1 VGNNLIIENTNDRG
15 VMQFRVDATGAW
27 LYNATFIL
35 QSGNASAFSARAVT
49 GGKII
54 LDPDYGIV
62 AGKGNLFTTSG
73 TTVTPSFINSSGNI
87 TFDSDGMPVNSN
99 FFLDIRDGSAYFR
112 GAVKATSGKIGGF
125 TIADDYLYAGSG
137 SNYVA
142 MNGSG
147 TNNNS
152 LYAFWCGATNP
163 ASAPFWVKKNGDIF
177 AKNGTFKGVVSGA
190 SFQDRYGNSMM
201 NGNYEFTA
209 DYLNLNGL
217 NVGNGNFVVDRNG
230 NVSVKG
236 SITMAWGSS
245 INWAN
250 VSESNVWQ
258 NSAYS
263 YANDAYN
270 RANSAYSYADQA
282 YDLAWDAIQEAMN
295 MAVTDR
301 DIFNILTNGGTMFGI
316 FSDSTNNRLYINANY
331 IRAGTI
337 DATQVTLSNSYGG
350 FCCARGNDGIR
361 YTYGSM
367 MYGSD
372 PNNYVIATNG
382 GTRMTA
388 GGNDIFVTANGCYSS
403 EEMARGSDRRI
414 KNSITYDMDRYSS
427 FFLGLKPTPY
437 RMNNGHSGRFHLG
450 FVAQDVERA
459 LLDSGM
465 STSDFAG
472 FVRSAGLNDVHGE
485 YEDQCYLRYENFI
498 ALNTFMIQKLYR
510 TVDEL
515 NSRIVEFESKLNF
528 MS

>member
-1 VGNNLIIENTNDRG
+1 ML
-15 VMQFRVDATGAW
+15 FR
-27 LYNATFIL
+27 
-35 QSGNASAFSARAVT
+35 
-49 GGKII
+49 
-54 LDPDYGIV
+54 
-62 AGKGNLFTTSG
+62 
-73 TTVTPSFINSSGNI
+73 
-87 TFDSDGMPVNSN
+87 
-99 FFLDIRDGSAYFR
+99 
-112 GAVKATSGKIGGF
+112 
-125 TIADDYLYAGSG
+125 
-137 SNYVA
+137 
-142 MNGSG
+142 
-147 TNNNS
+147 
-152 LYAFWCGATNP
+152 
-163 ASAPFWVKKNGDIF
+163 
-177 AKNGTFKGVVSGA
+177 
-190 SFQDRYGNSMM
+190 SMM

-515 NSRIVEFESKLNF
+515 NSRIVELESKLNF